1 MSKSSLPSYRE
12 LVATGR
18 LEADPQQVAAA
29 KALRQVARDLKAW
42 KPGGGL
48 SLSAL
53 FGAKRAEPP
62 MGLYI
67 HGPVGSGKTMLMDL
81 FYNRVTFTP
90 RKRYHFHEFMA
101 LAQDRLNA
109 ARKSAK
115 GDPVLEVGRALAAE
129 ARLLCFDEIHLTN
142 IADAMIVGR
151 LFQAMIEEG
160 AVIVATSNVVP
171 DGLYAGGL
179 NRQNVLPFIEHIKRR
194 MKVIEL
200 AAAKDFRLAK
210 LAGRQLYFT
219 PSDVEAERNM
229 RAVFERLTGQ
239 PRGEP
244 AEIEIKGRK
253 VAVRE
258 AAMGVARFE
267 FSDLCVKPLGAL
279 DYLAIARTF
288 HTVMISGIPKLSPQK
303 KDEARRFVN
312 LIDTLYDGGVCLIA
326 AADADPHELYPE
338 GDVAFLFE
346 RTASRLIEMRSAE
359 YMQSRKHRGGLSTD
373 GEAESHP
380 DNAGNSVAP

>member
-1 MSKSSLPSYRE
+1 MSKSALPSYRE
-12 LVATGR
+12 LVAAGK

-29 KALRQVARDLKAW
+29 KALRQVARDLKTW

-48 SLSAL
+48 GLGAL
-53 FGAKRAEPP
+53 FGMKRPEPP

-67 HGPVGSGKTMLMDL
+67 HGPVGSGKTMLMDM
-81 FYNRVTFTP
+81 FFNRVTFTP

-109 ARKSAK
+109 ARKNAK
-115 GDPVLEVGRALAAE
+115 GDPVLEVGRAFAAE

-179 NRQNVLPFIEHIKRR
+179 NRQNVLPFIELIKRR
-194 MKVIEL
+194 MKVIQL

-229 RAVFERLTGQ
+229 RAVFERLTGL

-253 VAVRE
+253 LPVRE

-267 FSDLCVKPLGAL
+267 FADLCVKPLGAL
-279 DYLAIARTF
+279 DYLAIARSF

-326 AADADPHELYPE
+326 AADAEPHELYPE

-359 YMQSRKHRGGLSTD
+359 YMQSRKHRAGLMTD
-373 GEAESHP
+373 GDAASL
-380 DNAGNSVAP
+380 DNGAGSAAAP

>member
-1 MSKSSLPSYRE
+1 MPQSSLPSYRE
-12 LVATGR
+12 LVATGK

-29 KALRQVARDLKAW
+29 KALRQVARDLKRW
-42 KPGGGL
+42 SPSGL
-48 SLSAL
+48 SLGTLLGLKS
-53 FGAKRAEPP
+53 GEPP
-62 MGLYI
+62 PGLYI

-81 FYNRVTFTP
+81 FFNRVRFTP
-90 RKRYHFHEFMA
+90 RRRWHFHEFMA
-101 LAQDRLNA
+101 LAQDRLND
-109 ARKSAK
+109 ARRSAR

-129 ARLLCFDEIHLTN
+129 ARLLCFDEMHLTN

-151 LFQAMIEEG
+151 LFQAMLDEG
-160 AVIVATSNVVP
+160 AVVVATSNVAP

-179 NRQNVLPFIEHIKRR
+179 NRQNVLPFIDLIERR

-219 PSDVEAERNM
+219 PSDTGAEIQM
-229 RAVFERLTGQ
+229 RAVFERLTGLA
-239 PRGEP
+239 RGAA
-244 AEIEIKGRK
+244 AELDIKGRK
-253 VAVRE
+253 LPVPE

-267 FSDLCVKPLGAL
+267 FADLCQRPLGAL
-279 DYLAIARTF
+279 DYLAIARSF
-288 HTVMISGIPKLSPQK
+288 HTVMISGIPRLSPQR

-326 AADADPHELYPE
+326 AAEAEPHQLYPE

-359 YMQSRKHRGGLSTD
+359 YMQSRQHRAGL
-373 GEAESHP
+373 G
-380 DNAGNSVAP
+380 APLGAHTATPQP

>member
-1 MSKSSLPSYRE
+1 MPKQSLPSYRE
-12 LVATGR
+12 LVASGR

-42 KPGGGL
+42 RPAAFGL
-48 SLSAL
+48 GNLL
-53 FGAKRAEPP
+53 GLKRSPAPL
-62 MGLYI
+62 GLYI
-67 HGPVGSGKTMLMDL
+67 HGPVGSGKTMLMDM
-81 FYNRVTFTP
+81 FFNRVTFRP
-90 RKRYHFHEFMA
+90 RKRFHFHEFMA
-101 LAQDRLNA
+101 MAQDRLNA
-109 ARKSAK
+109 ARKSAR
-115 GDPVLEVGRALAAE
+115 GDPVVEVGRALAGE

-151 LFQAMIEEG
+151 LFQAMLDEG
-160 AVIVATSNVVP
+160 AVVVATSNVP
-171 DGLYAGGL
+171 PEGLYAGGL
-179 NRQNVLPFIEHIKRR
+179 NRQNVLPFIDLIQRR
-194 MKVIEL
+194 MKVIQL

-219 PSDVEAERNM
+219 PSDMQAEVEM

-239 PRGEP
+239 QRGQP
-244 AEIEIKGRK
+244 VDLDIKGRTLH
-253 VAVRE
+253 VQE

-267 FSDLCVKPLGAL
+267 FAELCVKPLGAL
-279 DYLAIARTF
+279 DYLTIARAF

-326 AADADPHELYPE
+326 AADAEPHQLYPE

-359 YMQSRKHRGGLSTD
+359 YMQTRKHRGGLETTGGS
-373 GEAESHP
+373 AQ
-380 DNAGNSVAP
+380 

>member
-1 MSKSSLPSYRE
+1 MSKTSLPSYRE
-12 LVATGR
+12 LVASGR

-29 KALRQVARDLKAW
+29 KALRQVARDLKGW
-42 KPGGGL
+42 RPGGGFGL
-48 SLSAL
+48 GAL
-53 FGAKRAEPP
+53 FGRKRPEPP
-62 MGLYI
+62 QGLYI
-67 HGPVGSGKTMLMDL
+67 HGPVGSGKTMLMDM
-81 FYNRVTFTP
+81 FFNRVTFTP
-90 RKRYHFHEFMA
+90 RKRYHFHEFMS

-109 ARKSAK
+109 ARKHAR
-115 GDPVLEVGRALAAE
+115 GDPVLEVGKALAGE
-129 ARLLCFDEIHLTN
+129 ARLLCFDEMHLTN

-151 LFQAMIEEG
+151 LFQAMLDEG
-160 AVIVATSNVVP
+160 AVVVATSNVPP

-179 NRQNVLPFIEHIKRR
+179 NRQNVLPFIDLIGRR
-194 MKVIEL
+194 MKVIQL

-210 LAGRQLYFT
+210 LAGRQLYFS
-219 PSDVEAERNM
+219 PSDVQAEVEM

-239 PRGEP
+239 ARGEP
-244 AEIEIKGRK
+244 KEIDIKGRLLQ
-253 VAVRE
+253 VPE

-267 FSDLCVKPLGAL
+267 FADLCVKPLGAL

-288 HTVMISGIPKLSPQK
+288 HTVMISGIPKLSPTK

-326 AADADPHELYPE
+326 AAEAEPHQLYPE

-359 YMQSRKHRGGLSTD
+359 YMQSRKYRGSMEQQAA
-373 GEAESHP
+373 EA
-380 DNAGNSVAP
+380 AGTTAP